1 MSAPDVT
8 RARRPGGTATA
19 ARARKARAR
28 RRQGLTIFHV
38 EAHENRLAEA
48 LIEANRL
55 TEGETLRRPLIE
67 RELARLVEDWCQRWL
82 EAKKRHA

>member
-1 MSAPDVT
+1 VLV
-8 RARRPGGTATA
+8 RPPSRPA

-28 RRQGLTIFHV
+28 RRQGLVCFRV
-38 EAHENRLAEA
+38 EAHEHRLAEA

-55 TEGETLRRPLIE
+55 TEGHALERAAIE

-82 EAKKRHA
+82 APKSRHA